1 MLFSDHRLNPSSPIV
16 DTVTPSRALRERF
29 ITWATRRFG
38 VARHEIR
45 LQHRRLF
52 ILPTRHGYGYAL
64 MLLLMLLAAINDNNS
79 MAFLLTFTLAGLGG
93 SAMWRTHRNLMD
105 LTVSAQGAD
114 AAFAGGQAC
123 FRLRIHNPSRMLRPA
138 IALSRLPHAC
148 TLVTIPAGASTSVV
162 IRIPAAKRGVLRA
175 GRLVISTRYPLGLF
189 RAWSWLEFDL
199 STVVYPRPAKDAA
212 APPEGGGTQ
221 TGARAG
227 PGQDDYEGLRDYRG
241 GDPPRHIAWKA
252 FAHTGTLLTKQFCGD
267 PNTAV
272 WLDWDDLDTPD
283 TERRLSLLCAWVL
296 QAARQARPYGLRLPG
311 QTLGPE
317 AGPLHQRRCL
327 EALARYAP
335 CG

>member
-1 MLFSDHRLNPSSPIV
+1 MLDTASP
-16 DTVTPSRALRERF
+16 TRRALRERF
-29 ITWATRRFG
+29 IAWATRRFD

-64 MLLLMLLAAINDNNS
+64 MLLLMLLAAMNYNPS
-79 MAFLLTFTLAGLGG
+79 MAFLLTFLLVGLGAN
-93 SAMWRTHRNLMD
+93 AMWRTHRNLLD

-123 FRLRIHNPSRMLRPA
+123 FRFRIHNPAGAMRPA

-148 TLVTIPAGASTSVV
+148 TLMNIPAGASAGVV
-162 IRIPAAKRGVLRA
+162 LRVPAAKRGVLRA

-199 STVVYPRPAKDAA
+199 STVVYPRPAEGVSP
-212 APPEGGGTQ
+212 PPEGGGTQ
-221 TGARAG
+221 AGVRAG
-227 PGQDDYEGLRDYRG
+227 PGQDDYEGLRAYRL

-267 PNTAV
+267 PNTAI
-272 WLDWDDLDTPD
+272 WLDWDTLGALD
-283 TERRLSLLCAWVL
+283 TERRLSLLCAGVL
-296 QAARQARPYGLRLPG
+296 QAARQAIPYGLRLPG

-317 AGPLHQRRCL
+317 AGPLHERRCL
-327 EALARYAP
+327 EALALY
-335 CG
+335 GHGHG